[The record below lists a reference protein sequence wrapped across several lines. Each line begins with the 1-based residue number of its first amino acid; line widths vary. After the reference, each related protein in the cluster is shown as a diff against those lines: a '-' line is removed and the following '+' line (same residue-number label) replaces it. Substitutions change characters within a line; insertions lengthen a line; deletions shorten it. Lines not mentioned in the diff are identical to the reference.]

1 MKKSFI
7 QSVLVAVVTLAASN
21 SALAESVGQLLSGH
35 GTSELKSLFQ
45 FGALVF
51 AFIGFIIAGICLVG
65 MAMIKLAPSSPAT
78 QRFEQAGMG
87 GLMIGAMLGGALCT
101 LTTLVYMFMG
111 TAAGEGADAGALDK
125 LKASTEYQIDVQ
137 GYAQVDLS
145 FIVANPSLV

>member
-21 SALAESVGQLLSGH
+21 SALADSVGGLLSGH
-35 GTSELKSLFQ
+35 GTSELKAYFQ
-45 FGALVF
+45 FAALFF
-51 AFIGFIIAGICLVG
+51 AFVGFIIAGICIIG
-65 MAMIKLAPSSPAT
+65 MGMIKLAPNSPAT
-78 QRFEQAGMG
+78 SRFETAGMG
-87 GLMIGAMLGGALCT
+87 GLAMGAMLGGALCT
-101 LTTLVYMFMG
+101 LTTLVYMLMG
-111 TAAGEGADAGALDK
+111 TAGGDSADGGALDK